1 MGQNDAR
8 AGRRDEP
15 LDFVLDLLHEGVCVT
30 DTDGR
35 IQWSNQAFRQWD
47 TPLAEMVMSLA
58 QRAARRVG
66 AGETSADRPIRYT
79 AHERTGDGRHAEVV
93 VTPVFDSD
101 GKLARL
107 MATVIDRTAQVVL
120 QQKIQAIEEAGRKLL
135 HLEPDS
141 IARMTPSER
150 LTMLQRQI
158 ITLTRNLLRFDH
170 FRIRLRNPET
180 NRLELVLTEGP
191 HQTDES
197 RELFAEKV
205 GSGITGYVAATGV
218 PYICNDVRSDPRYL
232 PGLVDAQSS
241 LTVPLWHNDKV
252 VGIFNVEH
260 HNPGAFG
267 QQDLQAL
274 EIFSHY
280 VAQALVTLQLL
291 IAEKFSTSDQLAS
304 DVTVELSDPLNRILA
319 ATDLLKADYIGQDE
333 QTTRRL
339 DEISQAIDDIR
350 RAVRQVT
357 DLKRPIIGPTP
368 LAPKA
373 SRPLAGRRLLVADD
387 EPTIRD
393 SLSTILSDLGAT
405 VDLARDGQEAVAMG
419 RTNRYDLVLA
429 DIRMPQK
436 NGYQVFTEIRQTDS
450 TVPVVLMTAF
460 GYDPSHSIVR
470 ACGEGLQ
477 AVLFKPFKIQV
488 LYEQI
493 SQALGIEIHLPTA
506 DSGG

>member
-1 MGQNDAR
+1 MGQNDGR
-8 AGRRDEP
+8 ADQRDGP

-30 DTDGR
+30 DTEGR
-35 IQWSNQAFRQWD
+35 IQWSNEAFRRWD

-58 QRAARRVG
+58 QRAARRVT
-66 AGETSADRPIRYT
+66 AGEAAAGGPVRYT
-79 AHERTGDGRHAEVV
+79 AHERTADGRHAEIV
-93 VTPVFDSD
+93 VTPVLDCD

-107 MATVIDRTAQVVL
+107 MATVMDRTAQVVL

-135 HLEPDS
+135 HLEPES

-158 ITLTRNLLRFDH
+158 ITLTRNLLKFDH

-205 GSGITGYVAATGV
+205 GSGITGYVASTGA

-232 PGLVDAQSS
+232 PGLVDARSS

-260 HNPGAFG
+260 HKPGAFG

-291 IAEKFSTSDQLAS
+291 VAEKVSTSDQLAS

-319 ATDLLKADYIGQDE
+319 ATGLLKADYIGQDS

-339 DEISQAIDDIR
+339 DEIAEAVDRIR
-350 RAVRQVT
+350 SAVRQVT

-368 LAPKA
+368 LAPKT

-393 SLSTILSDLGAT
+393 SLSTILSDLGAA

-419 RTNRYDLVLA
+419 QANRYDMVLA
-429 DIRMPQK
+429 DIRMPHK
-436 NGYQVFTEIRQTDS
+436 NGYQVFTEIRLTDAR
-450 TVPVVLMTAF
+450 VPVVLMTAF
-460 GYDPSHSIVR
+460 GYDPSHSIVK
-470 ACGEGLQ
+470 ASGEGLQ

-493 SQALGIEIHLPTA
+493 SRALNIEMPLPTA
-506 DSGG
+506 ESG